1 MKAIFPGS
9 FNPIHN
15 GHKEIIFKALSIF
28 DDLIIYVADR
38 EEKDYKWTR
47 EERKQM
53 VVDSISDMKLT
64 NGKSII
70 VVTQKDHD
78 ELTPYYCK
86 ENNIIN
92 VIRGIRQPKIDESE
106 RNLAKRY
113 LEKNNK
119 LQFTY
124 ITTNQPD
131 VSSTLIKYL
140 VKNGEDIEQYVSS
153 YIVDNLKKAL

>member
-15 GHKEIIFKALSIF
+15 GHIEIIFKALSIF
-28 DDLIIYVADR
+28 EELVIYVADR
-38 EEKDYKWTR
+38 EDKEYRWTR

-53 VVDSISDMKLT
+53 VIDSISDLEIGNKKIT
-64 NGKSII
+64 
-70 VVTQKDHD
+70 VVSQKNHE

-86 ENNIIN
+86 ENNIVN
-92 VIRGIRQPKIDESE
+92 VIRGIRQPEIDESE
-106 RNLAKRY
+106 TDLAKRY

-124 ITTNQPD
+124 ITTSQPD
-131 VSSTLIKYL
+131 VSSTL
-140 VKNGEDIEQYVSS
+140 VKEIFDKGESVENYVSS
-153 YIVDNLKKAL
+153 NILDRLK